1 MSRKPSEKDIWKVKM
16 IMKHTGVEPEKEVFE
31 NAETCKAF
39 IKNHRKTYPPTDEEI
54 SNVQELQKETG
65 LAVPD
70 GFLRSGY
77 LTFRL
82 TCLLESIAYTIN
94 NPVFE
99 YDGEFD
105 TVGPTDAMVSFAK
118 VLASE
123 CAVTVPSRV
132 LHEKAS
138 CHEFIQHCKRH
149 RPASKKLIDSAKAYT
164 ARAGIEVPE
173 EVLVKAVTANQWKG
187 MMEDLC
193 EFEGGGVVTGNL

>member
-99 YDGEFD
+99 YDGEFRLEYCMKKPLATNSSS
-105 TVGPTDAMVSFAK
+105 TVRG
-118 VLASE
+118 
-123 CAVTVPSRV
+123 
-132 LHEKAS
+132 
-138 CHEFIQHCKRH
+138 I
-149 RPASKKLIDSAKAYT
+149 
-164 ARAGIEVPE
+164 ARRQ
-173 EVLVKAVTANQWKG
+173 KS
-187 MMEDLC
+187 
-193 EFEGGGVVTGNL
+193 